1 MDLVEIE
8 DASLSIVEVMLER
21 SEALPSCRATD
32 GTRPD
37 RLLGLIQTLLVGS

>member
-8 DASLSIVEVMLER
+8 DVSLSIVEVMLKR
-21 SEALPSCRATD
+21 TEALPSCRAHG

-37 RLLGLIQTLLVGS
+37 RLLALIQTLLVGS